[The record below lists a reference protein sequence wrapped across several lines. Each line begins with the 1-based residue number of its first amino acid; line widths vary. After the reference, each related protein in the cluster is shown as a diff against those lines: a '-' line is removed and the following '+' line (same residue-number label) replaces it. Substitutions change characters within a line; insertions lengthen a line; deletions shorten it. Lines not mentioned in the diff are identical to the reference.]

1 MSILGLPKG
10 GWEVVTRLQQESQ
23 PTYLVVRWAP
33 FVHRCREVLEVQQGL
48 GVPVLQEALG
58 AQPHL
63 QALQ

>member
-1 MSILGLPKG
+1 M
-10 GWEVVTRLQQESQ
+10 VTQLQQESQ
-23 PTYLVVRWAP
+23 PRYLVVRWAP
-33 FVHRCREVLEVQQGL
+33 FVHRCQEVLEVQQGL